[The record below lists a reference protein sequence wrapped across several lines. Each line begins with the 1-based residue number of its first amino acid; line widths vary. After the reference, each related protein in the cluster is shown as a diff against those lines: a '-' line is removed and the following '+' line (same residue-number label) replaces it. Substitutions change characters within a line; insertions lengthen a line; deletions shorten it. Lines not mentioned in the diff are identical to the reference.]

1 MPGKASSSM
10 KYNKKEFKMLGG
22 QYKDKFEIGQYVE
35 WRSIC
40 RNENY
45 EETIKIHQGLITNLI
60 TVDVGGRIV
69 WYADVLKNGGETSLV
84 LISKIRKLETN

>member
-1 MPGKASSSM
+1 
-10 KYNKKEFKMLGG
+10 MLGG

-45 EETIKIHQGLITNLI
+45 EETIKIHQGLITNLRA
-60 TVDVGGRIV
+60 VDVGGRVV
-69 WYADVLKNGGETSLV
+69 WYADVLKNGGENSLV

>member
-1 MPGKASSSM
+1 MMFEKTIKLLGK
-10 KYNKKEFKMLGG
+10 KYKNNFRVGE
-22 QYKDKFEIGQYVE
+22 YVE

-45 EETIKIHQGLITNLI
+45 EETIKFHQGIITKLRA
-60 TVDVGGRIV
+60 VDVGGRIV
-69 WYADVLKNGGETSLV
+69 WYADVLKNGGESSLV

>member
-1 MPGKASSSM
+1 MLGKVNFTM
-10 KYNKKEFKMLGG
+10 IFDQKEFKLLGKE
-22 QYKDKFEIGQYVE
+22 YKDKFEIGQYVE

-45 EETIKIHQGLITNLI
+45 EETINVYQGVIKNLRA
-60 TVDVGGRIV
+60 VDVGGRIV

>member
-1 MPGKASSSM
+1 
-10 KYNKKEFKMLGG
+10 MLGG
-22 QYKDKFEIGQYVE
+22 RYKNKFDIGQYVE

-45 EETIKIHQGLITNLI
+45 EETVETHQGLITSL
-60 TVDVGGRIV
+60 TPVDVGGRIV

>member
-1 MPGKASSSM
+1 
-10 KYNKKEFKMLGG
+10 MLGG
-22 QYKDKFEIGQYVE
+22 QYKDKFEIGEYVQ

-45 EETIKIHQGLITNLI
+45 EETIKIYQGIITSLRS
-60 TVDVGGRIV
+60 VDVGGRVV
-69 WYADVLKNGGETSLV
+69 WYADVLKNGGGNSLV

>member
-1 MPGKASSSM
+1 
-10 KYNKKEFKMLGG
+10 MLGG

-45 EETIKIHQGLITNLI
+45 EETIKIHQGLITNLRA
-60 TVDVGGRIV
+60 VDVGGRVV

>member
-1 MPGKASSSM
+1 L
-10 KYNKKEFKMLGG
+10 LGG
-22 QYKDKFEIGQYVE
+22 QYKDKFKIGQYVE

-45 EETIKIHQGLITNLI
+45 EETVKTHQGLITNLRS
-60 TVDVGGRIV
+60 VDVGGRTV
-69 WYADVLKNGGETSLV
+69 WYAVVLKNGGETSLV